1 MHEMKMAR
9 VIGALATMAALLI
22 AVRFTL
28 TADEA
33 AVYLRMIGM

>member
-1 MHEMKMAR
+1 MGR
-9 VIGALATMAALLI
+9 LIGALATVAALLI

-33 AVYLRMIGM
+33 AVYLRMVGM

>member
-1 MHEMKMAR
+1 MAR
-9 VIGALATMAALLI
+9 LIGALAMVAALAI
-22 AVRFTL
+22 AVRLSL